1 MEYRRFGRS
10 EFKISVLSCGTMRAL
25 DSQDVMTETIDVALT
40 SGVNHLETASGYGH
54 SERFLGH
61 ALHALKRPRDAY
73 CLTTKI
79 CPTPDAASFE
89 TTLIACFEK
98 LQVDRIDCL
107 ALHGL
112 NTSEH
117 LTWLQN
123 PTGCMAVVRDW
134 VAAGKINHVGFSTH
148 GSLDLIQAAI
158 ATDYFDFINLHY
170 GLFFRRNEPAITQ
183 ATDRDMG
190 IFIISPGD
198 KGGMLYTPPPKL
210 ESLCAPLTPLAAN
223 YRFLLGDPRI
233 HTLSVGPANPQEWE
247 QPLRSIAPVQAESQ
261 VFDRLE
267 LAQTETLGLDQCS
280 QCYECLPCPEEI
292 NIPEVLRL
300 RNLSIAYD
308 MKAFGEYRYGM
319 FEKAG
324 HWFPGKKG
332 DRCTDCGDCLPRCPE
347 NLDIPTLLRDT
358 HNSLAGK
365 ARRRLWET

>member
-10 EFKISVLSCGTMRAL
+10 ELEISVLSCGTMRCL
-25 DSQDVMTETIDVALT
+25 ESQDCMTETIDLALT
-40 SGVNHLETASGYGH
+40 SGVNHFETASGYGQ
-54 SERFLGH
+54 SERFLGQS
-61 ALHALKRPRDAY
+61 LQALKPPRNAY
-73 CLTTKI
+73 ILTTKI

-89 TTLIACFEK
+89 HTLIECLLK

-107 ALHGL
+107 ALHGI
-112 NTSEH
+112 NTPEH

-123 PTGCMAVVRDW
+123 PKGCMAIVREW

-148 GSLDLIQAAI
+148 GSLDLIQTAI

-170 GLFFRRNEPAITQ
+170 GVFFRRNEPALTQ
-183 ATDRDMG
+183 ARDRDMG

-210 ESLCAPLTPLAAN
+210 EALCTPLTPLAAN
-223 YRFLLGDPRI
+223 YRFLLSDPRI
-233 HTLSVGPANPQEWE
+233 HTLSVGPATPQEWE
-247 QPLRSIAPVQAESQ
+247 QPLKSITPVDDESH
-261 VFDRLE
+261 VFALLDLT
-267 LAQTETLGLDQCS
+267 QTETLGLDHCS
-280 QCYECLPCPEEI
+280 QCYKCLPCPEEI

-319 FEKAG
+319 FENAG
-324 HWFPGKKG
+324 HWFPGNKG
-332 DRCTDCGDCLPRCPE
+332 NRCTDCGDCLSRCPE
-347 NLDIPTLLRDT
+347 TLDIPTLLRDT